1 MKLTPRQKELLKSIE
16 NKNLRKE
23 IKKEFKKKITFYHTR
38 WKLLDEIEPIVF
50 ENGKLETDNPKIQDF
65 LSQHPMCEKKHLES
79 QRFVMTP
86 KGLVPMSDEISN
98 MIDKG
103 EFKTWYSTSA
113 EEVNKKFDE
122 LANKSIPNEKGNE
135 IISDNK
141 SQNTISFFKLLKNNM
156 KSIDFEIIP
165 KSKLI
170 VNLDY
175 LPIFIPNNSYVSI
188 VKDSKT
194 MFKIIFSEDMP
205 IELFE
210 YINKNVLKFDESA
223 NDNPKQ
229 FTLEDMRK
237 IYVNGILDNQNLLVT
252 PETCQITFDMHLRN
266 VKKNLNYEN

>member
-1 MKLTPRQKELLKSIE
+1 MKLTKNQKELLNCIE

-23 IKKEFKKKITFYHTR
+23 IKKEFKRKITFFHTR
-38 WKLLDEIEPIVF
+38 WKLLDEVEPIVF
-50 ENGKLETDNPKIQDF
+50 ENGKLETDNPQIIEF
-65 LSQHPMCEKKHLES
+65 LSQHPMCEKEHPEF

-103 EFKTWYSTSA
+103 EFKIWYSTSA
-113 EEVNKKFDE
+113 EEVNKRFDE
-122 LANKSIPNEKGNE
+122 LANKFLPNEKGNE

-266 VKKNLNYEN
+266 VEKKQ